1 MIVYLIRAT
10 QSNRQVK
17 KLKEK
22 QHPVLSCM
30 VLGRHLPA
38 DQRQSAM
45 SVILRDSGKL
55 LDYVHKSCD
64 LVYSRTAFQS
74 PTLSVMWKMSF
85 V

>member
-17 KLKEK
+17 KFKEK
-22 QHPVLSCM
+22 QHPVLSCV

-45 SVILRDSGKL
+45 SVILRVSGKL
-55 LDYVHKSCD
+55 LDYVHKSSD